1 MTTEQK
7 SYHSAIIFM
16 WLQIFLKKILNTPA
30 IITTTA
36 RKPVS

>member
-1 MTTEQK
+1 MTTGEK
-7 SYHSAIIFM
+7 L
-16 WLQIFLKKILNTPA
+16 LQFYYFHVASDVLKKILNTPA